1 MFFRIEENA
10 CLVDGNALQSENAD
24 SLLTC
29 AQMCRRE
36 ASCKRATFL
45 ANKGTCSLFGE
56 GQQAKKLERFVKRDG
71 SFYVKKVFRKFCI
84 LCRCH
89 LFFYSVPSQLN
100 ETFFESQIF
109 QAMLCGCCC
118 CCFFLFYCFSFSFLF
133 QFMSDFSLKFCN
145 ILSNNPTG
153 SSYFDCFSVCY
164 IILISFLADLSSG
177 HISSHLGFFG
187 SS

>member
-1 MFFRIEENA
+1 MKLSLRARYFRQ
-10 CLVDGNALQSENAD
+10 C
-24 SLLTC
+24 C
-29 AQMCRRE
+29 A
-36 ASCKRATFL
+36 
-45 ANKGTCSLFGE
+45 
-56 GQQAKKLERFVKRDG
+56 V
-71 SFYVKKVFRKFCI
+71 VVVI
-84 LCRCH
+84 
-89 LFFYSVPSQLN
+89 VV
-100 ETFFESQIF
+100 
-109 QAMLCGCCC
+109 
-118 CCFFLFYCFSFSFLF
+118 FLFYCFSFSFFF

>member
-10 CLVDGNALQSENAD
+10 CLVDENALQNENAD
-24 SLLTC
+24 SLLAC

-36 ASCKRATFL
+36 ASCKGATFL

-56 GQQAKKLERFVKRDG
+56 GKQAKKLERFVKRDG

-89 LFFYSVPSQLN
+89 LFFYSVRSQLN

-118 CCFFLFYCFSFSFLF
+118 FYFILLFSYTCL
-133 QFMSDFSLKFCN
+133 C
-145 ILSNNPTG
+145 SNLV
-153 SSYFDCFSVCY
+153 F
-164 IILISFLADLSSG
+164 IILFLKLDWKFYVLVSEMPYSRKT
-177 HISSHLGFFG
+177 
-187 SS
+187 